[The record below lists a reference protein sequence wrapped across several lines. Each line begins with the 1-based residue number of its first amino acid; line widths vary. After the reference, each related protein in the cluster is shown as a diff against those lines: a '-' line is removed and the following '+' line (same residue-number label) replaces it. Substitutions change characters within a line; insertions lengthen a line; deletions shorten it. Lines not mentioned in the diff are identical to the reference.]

1 MVVYDTG
8 ELETRPGSLRQA
20 QLPTEFP
27 AASQRELLVS
37 KGILLKTKQGA
48 PFLLEP
54 SSESI
59 SLHAL
64 TSLESHR
71 EYGLIILLDHS
82 PLLDFISFLRVIDR
96 LPESE
101 HNFTASQVPNK
112 GLPDFLH
119 WLSL

>member
-96 LPESE
+96 LTESIK
-101 HNFTASQVPNK
+101 H
-112 GLPDFLH
+112 H
-119 WLSL
+119 